1 MCNIQCAKILT
12 YMFVNIGLSPDFV
25 KGLTDMEQEVKYQ
38 TQDLLSALYKVK
50 KYWVK
55 DYERLNAELQGKYKI
70 YLLFVL

>member
-1 MCNIQCAKILT
+1 
-12 YMFVNIGLSPDFV
+12 MFVNIGLSPDFV

-50 KYWVK
+50 KYRVK
-55 DYERLNAELQGKYKI
+55 DYERLNAELQCKYKI

>member
-50 KYWVK
+50 KYRVK

>member
-1 MCNIQCAKILT
+1 
-12 YMFVNIGLSPDFV
+12 MFVNIGLLPDFV
-25 KGLTDMEQEVKYQ
+25 KGLTDMELEVKYQ

-50 KYWVK
+50 KYRVK

>member
-25 KGLTDMEQEVKYQ
+25 EGLTDMEQEVKYQ

-50 KYWVK
+50 KYRVK